1 MTTTMRPPGGGR
13 GGGGRGR
20 GGGSG
25 GSRGGRGGGAGGGR
39 DGGRGGG
46 RSDRSGDEGFG
57 AFDGDGPDGPDGVAG
72 LEGEWVGATWQGGD
86 LIEGP
91 GGAGDGDA
99 AVRRRARREG
109 AGASD
114 AGDAAAAVGAVGGRG
129 GRRRPG
135 PARMVLHWRR
145 RWAKR
150 RSGRG
155 AEGKGAEGAD
165 EAPVRGVQNPMFLGI
180 AFLVAVFNL
189 LGLVMVLSASSVVAL
204 DKHGSSWYFVSR
216 QLTWSIAGTGVLVL
230 VARIDYRRWRR
241 IADPMLW
248 VSIAALVMVLVPGLG
263 VSANGAQ
270 RWLGVGSLTIQ
281 PAEVVKL
288 TLLIWVADLLAR
300 RAHWMGN
307 TRRTLRPVVVVLA
320 IVALL
325 VMLQPNLGTTIIIC
339 CIVLSVCFVAG
350 VPLAPMVRW
359 AAVAGA
365 IAIVL
370 ALGAGYRRGRVLGFL
385 DPWAD
390 PLDDGYQ
397 SIQSL
402 VGLASGGFAGTGLGA
417 SRAKWGFLP
426 FAHTDFIFAIIGE
439 ELGLVGALVVVA
451 LFVLFG
457 VLGIRIALH
466 APDRFGML
474 IAVGI
479 TSWFLLQAFVNIGAV
494 IGVLPVTGVPLP
506 FVSFGGSSLVFS
518 MAGAGLLLA
527 VARRAVSPASRG
539 DSLGTR
545 STATRAKVGA

>member
-13 GGGGRGR
+13 GGSGGRRGGGG

-25 GSRGGRGGGAGGGR
+25 
-39 DGGRGGG
+39 D
-46 RSDRSGDEGFG
+46 DESGDG
-57 AFDGDGPDGPDGVAG
+57 FDGFDGFDDDADGFAG
-72 LEGEWVGATWQGGD
+72 EAGGEWVGDAWLGGD

-99 AVRRRARREG
+99 AVPTRRRGRGSG
-109 AGASD
+109 ATD
-114 AGDAAAAVGAVGGRG
+114 ADGGRG
-129 GRRRPG
+129 AGGARRR
-135 PARMVLHWRR
+135 RRWRR
-145 RWAKR
+145 R
-150 RSGRG
+150 RG
-155 AEGKGAEGAD
+155 GGGDEAADPRGKGL
-165 EAPVRGVQNPMFLGI
+165 QNPMFLGI

-204 DKHGSSWYFVSR
+204 DKHGSSWYYVSR

-230 VARIDYRRWRR
+230 VARVDYRRWRR
-241 IADPMLW
+241 IADPLLW
-248 VSIAALVMVLVPGLG
+248 VSIAALVMVLIPGLG

-270 RWLGVGSLTIQ
+270 RWLGVGSLTVQ
-281 PAEVVKL
+281 PAEIVKL
-288 TLLIWVADLLAR
+288 TLLIWIADLLAR
-300 RAHWMGN
+300 RARWMSN
-307 TRRTLRPVVVVLA
+307 TRATLRPVVVVLVV
-320 IVALL
+320 VAVL
-325 VMLQPNLGTTIIIC
+325 VMLQPNQGTTIIIAG
-339 CIVLSVCFVAG
+339 IALSVCFVAG

-359 AAVAGA
+359 AAVVTVAA
-365 IAIVL
+365 LVL
-370 ALGAGYRRGRVLGFL
+370 ALAAPYRRGRVFGYL
-385 DPWAD
+385 DPWSA
-390 PLDDGYQ
+390 PLDQGYQ

-402 VGLASGGFAGTGLGA
+402 VGLASGGFAGVGLGA

-474 IAVGI
+474 LAVGI

-545 STATRAKVGA
+545 SSAAQAKVGS